1 MKVVCRLKVLYGQ
14 GKIKFKF
21 NFLTV
26 LLASQVKDIIVV
38 YNREYMHI
46 HLKKKDFDDN
56 VIDSTKNKKKLLH
69 SMSLQYSSASTII
82 STFIFYFH
90 DKLANAKL
98 CNLTLTLTLLLQSN

>member
-26 LLASQVKDIIVV
+26 LLVSQVKDIIVV

-56 VIDSTKNKKKLLH
+56 VIDSTKKKLLH
-69 SMSLQYSSASTII
+69 DSMSLQYSSASTII
-82 STFIFYFH
+82 ISTRSTQHYYIFYSL
-90 DKLANAKL
+90 D
-98 CNLTLTLTLLLQSN
+98 C